1 MANTRSTPWSGSS
14 YPSVYSGRSYS
25 YSEGC
30 WSIPDSSVRSGSSS
44 LPTDDEAEEL
54 DADDDNM
61 TYSFASRKPL
71 ADFSIHTRDE
81 DWDEMDM
88 DM

>member
-1 MANTRSTPWSGSS
+1 MSSTRSTFWSG
-14 YPSVYSGRSYS
+14 SYS
-25 YSEGC
+25 YSEGG

-54 DADDDNM
+54 DADDDDM
-61 TYSFASRKPL
+61 THSFTSRKPHED
-71 ADFSIHTRDE
+71 DFSIHTRDE
-81 DWDEMDM
+81 DWDGMDM